1 MALGRLRPA
10 LVDRLVVR
18 RTHVIIITDVVC
30 SVSIADVVWRR
41 GLYVGVIDIAVV
53 VAVAGVDIVDGAVAV
68 IIKYVVYLVSRS
80 LTITMDSMQQLG
92 LVADPS

>member
-1 MALGRLRPA
+1 MHSL
-10 LVDRLVVR
+10 
-18 RTHVIIITDVVC
+18 VC

-41 GLYVGVIDIAVV
+41 GFCVGVIDIAVV

-68 IIKYVVYLVSRS
+68 IIKYVVYLISRS
-80 LTITMDSMQQLG
+80 WTITMDSMQQLG